1 MKATLAQLCFR
12 GIVLFTTGVFFTLI
26 LSLLQIQRN
35 LPLLK
40 LPITFSV
47 LYSPWWVP
55 AISGTAS
62 AIVGL
67 LYPCLDQKLGEH
79 QFYEQ
84 EWSNVIRC
92 VGVFI
97 GINHAIAKINFTSN
111 LQLSLSLTVL
121 SIGLWWWF
129 DRTTSGLGL
138 GVSIAVIATFITQ
151 MLVYHGVCNYTE
163 HDFLYIRAWLPCVL
177 FCGGITVGN
186 IGRQLAVDDF
196 IDSERKRHR
205 E

>member
-1 MKATLAQLCFR
+1 MKAKLAQLCFR
-12 GIVLFTTGVFFTLI
+12 GIVLFTTGVFFALI

-35 LPLLK
+35 LPMLK

-55 AISGTAS
+55 AISGMAS

-67 LYPCLDQKLGEH
+67 LYPCLDQKLGKH

-97 GINHAIAKINFTSN
+97 GINHAIA
-111 LQLSLSLTVL
+111 
-121 SIGLWWWF
+121 
-129 DRTTSGLGL
+129 
-138 GVSIAVIATFITQ
+138 VSFIT
-151 MLVYHGVCNYTE
+151 LVYTE

-196 IDSERKRHR
+196 IDCETKRHR